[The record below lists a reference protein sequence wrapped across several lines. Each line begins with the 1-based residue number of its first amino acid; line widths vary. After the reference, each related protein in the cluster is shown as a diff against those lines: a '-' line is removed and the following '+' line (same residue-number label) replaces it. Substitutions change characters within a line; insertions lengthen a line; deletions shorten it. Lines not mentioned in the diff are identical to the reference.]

1 MKKVSGSI
9 KLELAQYREMAAFAQ
24 FGSDLDASTQ
34 KLLAR
39 GARLT
44 ELLKQGQFQP
54 MPVEEQVASIF
65 AGTQGF
71 LDAVDVKD
79 VVRYEAAM
87 LSYLRS
93 DKPEILAKIRD
104 TKALDDDTASA
115 LKNALTDFGKTF
127 A

>member
-1 MKKVSGSI
+1 
-9 KLELAQYREMAAFAQ
+9 
-24 FGSDLDASTQ
+24 
-34 KLLAR
+34 
-39 GARLT
+39 
-44 ELLKQGQFQP
+44 

-71 LDAVDVKD
+71 LDSVETRN

-93 DKPEILAKIRD
+93 EHGGVLAKIRE
-104 TKALDDDTASA
+104 TKQLDDDTAKA
-115 LKNALTDFGKTF
+115 LREALTKFGKQF